1 MGTLF
6 SLIYIFSHHDTET
19 FVCLRHL
26 WWWDILKI
34 TVLNTWTCL
43 DMLKAERARVCVA
56 VLGFVYISGLKL
68 FAPRARLLFYARSGG
83 LECAYS
89 CCWEFFIIL
98 RILFYGWNKWPGILS
113 KALHDGC
120 ECIRPVVIQAGHRCF
135 FGTGLM
141 VVILK
146 HTGFQ

>member
-43 DMLKAERARVCVA
+43 DMLKAERESMCGCLGVCLYQWSETFCSQGQVA
-56 VLGFVYISGLKL
+56 VLC
-68 FAPRARLLFYARSGG
+68 RCGG